1 MYRVIIPALVA
12 LVVSVSAALPAYA
25 ATSTATTTDK
35 QQATSSTESTTEINI
50 GGSSADS
57 DSENNNTEPTSSGA
71 TNASETNASQEQR
84 TAADEQS
91 AQEPAELNTSSENI
105 SDTVAVTPAVID
117 EEGKA
122 RDIIKKS
129 VTVRNRSNSLISLYP
144 SVNNIDMVNGKEEF
158 QQSTE
163 ADKTRSLANWI
174 EISRGVIE
182 LEPGEE
188 KEIPFVIRINM
199 RAEPGNYHARIS
211 FAEGSSRA
219 EAKQYGNPASALV
232 NVKVQSDIDVDVQ
245 LAKFFTDNF
254 YLSGDDVLFSLSLEN
269 IGNRD
274 VTPKGNIHIYNRNG
288 EEVATIPANDA
299 KKSLSP
305 EQRGQLASVWN
316 ASGGFGRYK
325 AFLDLEY
332 GNSQRGQVQDTV
344 YFWVLPWKQL
354 LGIFIALVVGIIGS
368 TYIFHRWMERRQ
380 LQSAGSGGASGA
392 AAGSSDP
399 SDDGAPKKR
408 NAVASAVA
416 GGASAAVGAAA
427 GAAGKVAG
435 KEKRSGHS
443 EKATGGG
450 VVGTLKRA
458 LRALIALPLAALRFV
473 VQFLKRTVG
482 VAGVVN
488 EKRRERKQRKQEAK
502 AQRRQEQGRSKR
514 EQRAKQASKQSK
526 QRSSR
531 KVQTADKS
539 ADATAQSATRA
550 PAADDG
556 RIELGTKPKQK
567 HASTIEEPQQK
578 QERKPAPEAPKQPKQ
593 TPDDDVIDLKRK

>member
-12 LVVSVSAALPAYA
+12 LVVSVPTALPAHA
-25 ATSTATTTDK
+25 ATSTATTTDR
-35 QQATSSTESTTEINI
+35 QQATSSSESTTEVNI
-50 GGSSADS
+50 GGSSAGS
-57 DSENNNTEPTSSGA
+57 DGNKSNTAATSSA
-71 TNASETNASQEQR
+71 TANASENTSQEQR
-84 TAADEQS
+84 AASDERS
-91 AQEPAELNTSSENI
+91 SQESAELNTNSENV
-105 SDTVAVTPAVID
+105 SDTIAVTPAVISA
-117 EEGKA
+117 EGKA

-174 EISRGVIE
+174 EISRGVVE

-188 KEIPFVIRINM
+188 KTIPFVIRVNM
-199 RAEPGNYHARIS
+199 RAKPGNYHARVS

-219 EAKQYGNPASALV
+219 DAKQYGDPASTLV
-232 NVKVQSDIDVDVQ
+232 NVKVQPDIDVDVQ

-269 IGNRD
+269 IGNRS

-288 EEVATIPANDA
+288 EEVATVPANDA
-299 KKSLSP
+299 KKSLNP
-305 EQRGQLASVWN
+305 EQRSQLASVWN

-380 LQSAGSGGASGA
+380 LQGAGGSGA
-392 AAGSSDP
+392 AQAAKQAPDGGGDSNGSAS
-399 SDDGAPKKR
+399 KKR
-408 NAVASAVA
+408 RAVASAVA
-416 GGASAAVGAAA
+416 GGASAAAGAAA

-435 KEKRSGHS
+435 TGKRTGHS
-443 EKATGGG
+443 EETNGGG
-450 VVGTLKRA
+450 VVGKLKRV
-458 LRALIALPLAALRFV
+458 LRALVALPLAALRAP
-473 VQFLKRTVG
+473 LRLMKRVIG
-482 VAGVVN
+482 VAGAVN
-488 EKRRERKQRKQEAK
+488 EKRRERKQHKQEQKAK
-502 AQRRQEQGRSKR
+502 RRQEGGRSKR
-514 EQRAKQASKQSK
+514 EQRAKQVSDASKQRPK
-526 QRSSR
+526 QQ
-531 KVQTADKS
+531 KTQTAAS
-539 ADATAQSATRA
+539 AKAEPTTHQAA
-550 PAADDG
+550 AADDG

-567 HASTIEEPQQK
+567 QAHAADQGSNRQK
-578 QERKPAPEAPKQPKQ
+578 QEQAPEQPKQ